1 MDGGVDDDMKTKLKQ
16 CAGMY
21 LGGQE
26 VRGLDVRLVE
36 SLDIRAKSST
46 FISLILF
53 LTVVWLARLF
63 HLIAGALRAGKGR
76 PFSFAPRAFK
86 WDGLANRLL

>member
-26 VRGLDVRLVE
+26 ARGLDVRIVE
-36 SLDIRAKSST
+36 SLDIRAKVLHLYQPDIV
-46 FISLILF
+46 FDCSL
-53 LTVVWLARLF
+53 A
-63 HLIAGALRAGKGR
+63 
-76 PFSFAPRAFK
+76 S
-86 WDGLANRLL
+86 